1 MGILQAKIP
10 EWVTMSSSSL
20 LLGINHQLP
29 RAASLTSLT
38 EANLIESRI
47 HIIVIG
53 ANTGCLYSLRCVGGL
68 ACIEAID
75 DILG

>member
-1 MGILQAKIP
+1 MWGHVCIETWGARLQTILCLS
-10 EWVTMSSSSL
+10 VL
-20 LLGINHQLP
+20 Y
-29 RAASLTSLT
+29 
-38 EANLIESRI
+38 
-47 HIIVIG
+47 IG